1 MCNYCN
7 ISYRVYNG
15 KPFPKLGWIKPE
27 EQKTIPQHEEAKPRS
42 EIIKE
47 DVESLYDILNTRLG
61 FSFTMGDVR
70 FFLEFLEKQMKMTP
84 LEFRGLDSKMQ
95 REVVRAFTYWKTK
108 TFG

>member
-1 MCNYCN
+1 
-7 ISYRVYNG
+7 
-15 KPFPKLGWIKPE
+15 
-27 EQKTIPQHEEAKPRS
+27 
-42 EIIKE
+42 
-47 DVESLYDILNTRLG
+47 
-61 FSFTMGDVR
+61 MGDVR